1 MRERND
7 AVLLRKRL
15 WEGELQLRLAAQ
27 QEKQER
33 RCRHFGEIGKERF
46 CVRILRHGAA
56 DHDAALR
63 KKRERIA
70 REHERV
76 CLRGFKRI
84 HIERARGLLH
94 RGEHGGDCAVLDVLF
109 LAMQQVCA
117 GKAVFF
123 DQIEK
128 CVAIHIRII
137 AQIKAGWERKTRLQ
151 RGKRMRLQ
159 GSPKR

>member
-1 MRERND
+1 MRIMGIDYGDQRIGLALSDESAILCGRAWTLNEWNLD
-7 AVLLRKRL
+7 RAV
-15 WEGELQLRLAAQ
+15 A
-27 QEKQER
+27 
-33 RCRHFGEIGKERF
+33 
-46 CVRILRHGAA
+46 
-56 DHDAALR
+56 
-63 KKRERIA
+63 RIA

-109 LAMQQVCA
+109 LAMQQICA

-137 AQIKAGWERKTRLQ
+137 AQIRAGWARKTRLQ